1 MTDVKTL
8 KLPQPIY
15 GEMMYSKET
24 NVKKLVEKF
33 LKKGVIVDKNLET
46 TSAGQKAKE
55 LDKAD
60 GVEDGKIS
68 ASVWNKY
75 VKEYPGAKTIKNEIS
90 VNDAMNSITTY
101 SVQEAHNKAK
111 TQKAALENKT
121 EDGTKQPPEMG
132 L

>member
-8 KLPQPIY
+8 KLPKQIH
-15 GEMMYSKET
+15 GEVMYYNLNAKKNEVLKEAAS
-24 NVKKLVEKF
+24 LY
-33 LKKGVIVDKNLET
+33 NLET

-75 VKEYPGAKTIKNEIS
+75 AKEHGGNTIKIEIS

-101 SVQEAHNKAK
+101 SVQEAQNKAK
-111 TQKAALENKT
+111 NQKEALENKT

>member
-8 KLPQPIY
+8 KLNLPAPIY
-15 GEMMYSKET
+15 GEVSYNLKA
-24 NVKKLVEKF
+24 EKNEV
-33 LKKGVIVDKNLET
+33 LKKAVKLYNLET

-60 GVEDGKIS
+60 GVKDGKIS

-75 VKEYPGAKTIKNEIS
+75 AKEHGGKTIKKEIS

-101 SVQEAHNKAK
+101 SVQEAQNKAK

>member
-8 KLPQPIY
+8 KLPKQIH
-15 GEMMYSKET
+15 GEVMYYNLNAKKDEVLKEAT
-24 NVKKLVEKF
+24 SLY
-33 LKKGVIVDKNLET
+33 NLET
-46 TSAGQKAKE
+46 TSAGKKAKE

-75 VKEYPGAKTIKNEIS
+75 AKEHGGKTIKKEIS

-101 SVQEAHNKAK
+101 SVQEAQNKVKA
-111 TQKAALENKT
+111 QKAALEKET
-121 EDGTKQPPEMG
+121 EGGAKQPPEMG

>member
-8 KLPQPIY
+8 KLPKQIH
-15 GEMMYSKET
+15 GEVMYYNLNSKKNKVFKEADS
-24 NVKKLVEKF
+24 LY
-33 LKKGVIVDKNLET
+33 NLET

-75 VKEYPGAKTIKNEIS
+75 AKEHGGKTIKKEIS

-101 SVQEAHNKAK
+101 SVQEAQNKAK
-111 TQKAALENKT
+111 NQKEALENKT

>member
-8 KLPQPIY
+8 KLPKQIH
-15 GEMMYSKET
+15 GEVMYYNLNSKKNKVFKEAT
-24 NVKKLVEKF
+24 SLY
-33 LKKGVIVDKNLET
+33 NLET

-75 VKEYPGAKTIKNEIS
+75 AKEHGGKTIKKEIS

-101 SVQEAHNKAK
+101 SVQEAQNKAK
-111 TQKAALENKT
+111 NQKEALENKT

>member
-1 MTDVKTL
+1 MYYNLNAKKNEVL
-8 KLPQPIY
+8 KEAASLY
-15 GEMMYSKET
+15 
-24 NVKKLVEKF
+24 
-33 LKKGVIVDKNLET
+33 NLET

-55 LDKAD
+55 VDKAD

-75 VKEYPGAKTIKNEIS
+75 AKEHGGKTIKKEIS

-101 SVQEAHNKAK
+101 SVQEAQNKAK
-111 TQKAALENKT
+111 NQKEALENKT

>member
-1 MTDVKTL
+1 MTDIKTF
-8 KLPQPIY
+8 KLPKQTY
-15 GEMMYSKET
+15 GEVMYKLPAKKDEVLKEAT
-24 NVKKLVEKF
+24 SLY
-33 LKKGVIVDKNLET
+33 NLET
-46 TSAGQKAKE
+46 TSAGQKAKK

-75 VKEYPGAKTIKNEIS
+75 AKEHGGKTIKKEIS

-101 SVQEAHNKAK
+101 SVQEAQNNAK
-111 TQKAALENKT
+111 NQKEALENKT

>member
-8 KLPQPIY
+8 KLPKQIH
-15 GEMMYSKET
+15 GEVMYYNLNSKKNKVFKEAAS
-24 NVKKLVEKF
+24 LY
-33 LKKGVIVDKNLET
+33 NLET

-60 GVEDGKIS
+60 GLEDGKIS

-75 VKEYPGAKTIKNEIS
+75 AKEHGGKTIKKEIS

-101 SVQEAHNKAK
+101 SVQEAQNKAK
-111 TQKAALENKT
+111 NQKEALENKT

>member
-1 MTDVKTL
+1 M
-8 KLPQPIY
+8 
-15 GEMMYSKET
+15 
-24 NVKKLVEKF
+24 
-33 LKKGVIVDKNLET
+33 ET
-46 TSAGQKAKE
+46 TSAGQKSKE

-60 GVEDGKIS
+60 GVEEGKKS

-75 VKEYPGAKTIKNEIS
+75 AKEHGGKTIKKEIS

-101 SVQEAHNKAK
+101 SVQEAQNKAK
-111 TQKAALENKT
+111 NQKEALENKT